1 MTNWTANDLIAWNEA
16 IEKLAKKLGLDFYPQ
31 EFEFCDYQDMLGYQS
46 YSGMPSRYPH
56 WSFGKS
62 FEMQKTMYNYGMSG
76 LAYEMVINTNPCL
89 AYLMVDNSFSMQVLT
104 MAHVY
109 GHNDFFKNNIHFSKT
124 RAELALEMF
133 KRHADRVRRYVEDPG
148 IGYQKVE
155 RILDAAHA
163 ISMQCDRNFLFNDG
177 GARYPERKNVVNHMD
192 KEDDWQHLSYKG
204 SKTEQEDKPPG
215 QQDLLLF
222 IINNQPY
229 LKDWE
234 KDLLGIVRDEMH
246 YFLPQIETKIM
257 NEGWASFWH
266 YTILSRLGLPS
277 SIHMDFIRSH
287 NQVIRPHVGGLNP
300 YHIGYA
306 IFNKL
311 AGSDGH
317 QINYEINPEIF
328 NVRKIDRDTS
338 FLRRFLTRELAE
350 ELFLFEYKTENGK
363 TLVNETSDS
372 KEGWEKIRETL
383 ISSVGINSIPVIEV
397 KEITSRNELILS
409 HKYDNRDLQLSYLE
423 KTMEHVFT
431 LWNNPVFLTT
441 IVDGEEETFKCKNG
455 KVGS

>member
-1 MTNWTANDLIAWNEA
+1 MTDWTANDLIRWNES
-16 IEKLAKKLGLDFYPQ
+16 IEKLAKKMGLDFYSQ

-62 FEMQKTMYNYGMSG
+62 FEMQRTMYNYGMSG

-133 KRHADRVRRYVEDPG
+133 KRHADRVRRYVEDPS

-163 ISMQCDRNFLFNDG
+163 ISMQCDRNFLYKDG
-177 GARYPERKNVVNHMD
+177 PNKYKRREGSENNMD
-192 KEDDWQHLSYKG
+192 KDDEWQHLSYPEPRK
-204 SKTEQEDKPPG
+204 EALYKPEG
-215 QQDLLLF
+215 HQDLLLF
-222 IINNQPY
+222 LINNQPY

-234 KDLLGIVRDEMH
+234 KDLLGIVREEML

-266 YTILSRLGLPS
+266 YTLLSRLGLPS

-300 YHIGYA
+300 YHIGYV

-317 QINYEINPEIF
+317 QINYDINPEIF

-350 ELFLFEYKTENGK
+350 ELYLFEYKNEYGK
-363 TLVNETSDS
+363 TIVSETSDS
-372 KEGWEKIRETL
+372 DGWEKIKETL

-397 KEITSRNELILS
+397 QEVTFKNELILR
-409 HKYDNRDLQLSYLE
+409 HKFDNRDLELAYLG
-423 KTMEHVFT
+423 KTLEHVFT

-441 IVDGEEETFKCKNG
+441 IMDGCEETFKCQNG
-455 KVGS
+455 KVTKT

>member
-1 MTNWTANDLIAWNEA
+1 
-16 IEKLAKKLGLDFYPQ
+16 
-31 EFEFCDYQDMLGYQS
+31 
-46 YSGMPSRYPH
+46 
-56 WSFGKS
+56 
-62 FEMQKTMYNYGMSG
+62 
-76 LAYEMVINTNPCL
+76 
-89 AYLMVDNSFSMQVLT
+89 
-104 MAHVY
+104 
-109 GHNDFFKNNIHFSKT
+109 
-124 RAELALEMF
+124 
-133 KRHADRVRRYVEDPG
+133 VRRYVEDPG